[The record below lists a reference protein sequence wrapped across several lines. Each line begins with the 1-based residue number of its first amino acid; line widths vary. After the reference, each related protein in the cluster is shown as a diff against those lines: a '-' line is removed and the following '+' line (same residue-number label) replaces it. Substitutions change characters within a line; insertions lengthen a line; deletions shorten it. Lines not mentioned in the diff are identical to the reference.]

1 MTPHNPNSAF
11 NVNDIKYDMMCFI
24 IYDSFS
30 ELFSFG
36 FMAKLCSFPKF
47 MKMINNVHYHIFIL
61 HKREK
66 KLSNS
71 ASFLSNKSLNI
82 FQENTFPKK
91 LFGKIKLLVIWLY
104 DLQVGCSVGWFFG
117 FLITWLV
124 EQLGSWLVVWLS
136 IILVFWVGC

>member
-1 MTPHNPNSAF
+1 MTPHNPKSAF

-71 ASFLSNKSLNI
+71 ASFLSNNL
-82 FQENTFPKK
+82 
-91 LFGKIKLLVIWLY
+91 
-104 DLQVGCSVGWFFG
+104 
-117 FLITWLV
+117 
-124 EQLGSWLVVWLS
+124 
-136 IILVFWVGC
+136 